1 MLELLVSVIVAV
13 VLDVITEVVEVEAA
27 RLVVL
32 KVEVGVMVVDKTE
45 GKVEISGKD
54 GPRITSVVH
63 DCRIGAACGKAVY
76 TGEENLSTK
85 HWNSNH

>member
-32 KVEVGVMVVDKTE
+32 IGLKVEVGVMVADKME

-54 GPRITSVVH
+54 GSEITSVEQ
-63 DCRIGAACGKAVY
+63 D
-76 TGEENLSTK
+76 
-85 HWNSNH
+85 